1 MASGA
6 RDSLAFRRVF
16 FHGKSKFEALR
27 LRRGHRRAIVAIAH
41 KILKTVFLLI
51 RRQTHY
57 RDSVVDFEAMSVTRN
72 APRWLKMLRKHGFIP
87 AAA

>member
-1 MASGA
+1 MLPRIPGFYLHTPPRSGN
-6 RDSLAFRRVF
+6 L
-16 FHGKSKFEALR
+16 KFEALR
-27 LRRGHRRAIVAIAH
+27 LRRGHKRAIVAIAH

-57 RDSVVDFEAMSVTRN
+57 RDSAVDFEAMSVTRN